1 MPSPTLKALWLAANV
16 LVNGKSVETSQQ
28 PLAAILPGKSSVV
41 ALTLKG
47 GYDADAEVLVNLE
60 VLRPEA
66 TDYTDA
72 LYPSPLSSST
82 IQERQKTL
90 PAVQVADTE
99 LKLISATQG
108 TSRIVKNAN
117 FLIQFSKDGI
127 IEKWQMK
134 GIDVVKANGGPDY
147 ENYRWIE
154 NDAPYGGDPA
164 YSADNGINSRSA
176 QLKMATD
183 REVGHHDGESHGT
196 QLQLSLHLH
205 DLRQRHCGLEGRLHA
220 QHLQPPTH
228 RHADAD
234 AGRVLQRKYYARGPW
249 ANYIDRHTGS
259 FLGRIPTTVK
269 PT

>member
-1 MPSPTLKALWLAANV
+1 MKKVYQYVKFSDFNAKKATVKITNTYAFTNLKDYVLAANV

-47 GYDADAEVLVNLE
+47 GYDAAAEVLVNLE

-66 TDYTDA
+66 
-72 LYPSPLSSST
+72 LYPVAAEQFT

-117 FLIQFSKDGI
+117 FLIQFSQDGI

-147 ENYRWIE
+147 ENYRWI
-154 NDAPYGGDPA
+154 
-164 YSADNGINSRSA
+164 
-176 QLKMATD
+176 
-183 REVGHHDGESHGT
+183 
-196 QLQLSLHLH
+196 
-205 DLRQRHCGLEGRLHA
+205 
-220 QHLQPPTH
+220 
-228 RHADAD
+228 
-234 AGRVLQRKYYARGPW
+234 
-249 ANYIDRHTGS
+249 
-259 FLGRIPTTVK
+259 
-269 PT
+269 